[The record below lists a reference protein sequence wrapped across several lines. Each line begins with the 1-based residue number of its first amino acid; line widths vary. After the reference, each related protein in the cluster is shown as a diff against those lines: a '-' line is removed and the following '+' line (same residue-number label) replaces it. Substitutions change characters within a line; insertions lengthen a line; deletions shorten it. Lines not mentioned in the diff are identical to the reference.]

1 MEHNYSENSKIADI
15 ILANRN
21 QMLLLEHLGIELIVK
36 SKSVKEICL
45 EHNICTDLFL
55 SFVHLYDGET
65 QTGTIDYHNNDIDA
79 ILFYLGNCHKY
90 YLDEKVPEIREYV
103 NSILKENQTLKMLK
117 DFTEGYIKEI
127 TEHFDYENNIVFP
140 YIRALASGK
149 NISKRYS
156 VEEYKRHHS
165 NIDDKLDDLQGLLIK
180 YLPFSDSVHLRRK
193 MLQCLSELEYDLKI
207 HSHIEDNILIPLVE
221 KLEKDASGEF
231 VVQGGTEFAKGEDVV
246 LSAREIDVLRCLVQ
260 GLQSKEIA
268 EKLFISTNTVITHRK
283 NISEKTGIKSLAGL
297 TIYAI
302 VHSIINI
309 DDVSSNF

>member
-1 MEHNYSENSKIADI
+1 MEHNYTENSKVADI
-15 ILANRN
+15 ILANRE
-21 QMLLLEHLGIELIVK
+21 QMLLLEHLGIELVVK
-36 SKSVKEICL
+36 GKSVRDICL

-55 SFVHLYDGET
+55 SFVRLYDGET
-65 QTGTIDYHNNDIDA
+65 QTAAIVYHNNDIDT
-79 ILFYLGNCHKY
+79 ILLYLGNCHKY
-90 YLDEKVPEIREYV
+90 YLDEKIPKIMEYV
-103 NSILKENQTLKMLK
+103 NCILEKNPNLKMLQ

-140 YIRALASGK
+140 YVRALALGK
-149 NISKRYS
+149 DIDNKYS
-156 VEEYKRHHS
+156 VEVYKRHHS
-165 NIDDKLDDLQGLLIK
+165 NIEDKLDDLQELLIK
-180 YLPFSDSVHLRRK
+180 YLPFDDSVHLRRK

-221 KLEKDASGEF
+221 KLEKDANAESDVREKRDG
-231 VVQGGTEFAKGEDVV
+231 AKSEDVV

-309 DDVSSNF
+309 DDVSA